1 MNLQHALKQYFGYDA
16 FRPGQQEI
24 IENILAGNDVVAILP
39 TGMGKSLCY
48 QLPGYLFEK
57 PVLIVSPLLSLMQDQ
72 VDQLKQMG
80 EKRVVAL
87 NSFLSPEQKRYALH
101 YLHEY
106 RFIFVSPEML
116 LQPQVKARIAE
127 MDLSLI
133 VADEAHC
140 ISQWGFDFRPDY
152 LRIGEIFAHSNRPP
166 ILALSATATESVL
179 QDIQH
184 YLNMTTP
191 FHYMHSVNR
200 ENIQLAKI
208 LFSHKEEKIEWILD
222 HVQKTAGPGIIYTQS
237 RAKAEAISL
246 QLLQQNIS
254 AAAYH
259 AGKEAQDRQ
268 FIQQQFLTGQLEW
281 IVATNAF
288 GMGVHK
294 DDVRQVIHET
304 MPATLSNYMQEIG
317 RAGRDGKSAVAI
329 LLYSDGDEQFAKFI
343 ASEDLPKDVHINRFM
358 ETVVSGEQPQSLVER
373 GEMSE
378 VVFRVLSYWLARDS
392 AQDVKIRM
400 ANLQMKKF
408 EEVQLVLKLIEQPE
422 CMRRQVVQ
430 YFGQQLNE
438 QQEQCCTNCGIE
450 LSNLVQ
456 IRDESKATAKMTNW
470 QHRLEKLLLRNL

>member
-1 MNLQHALKQYFGYDA
+1 MNLQQALKQYFGYDA
-16 FRPGQQEI
+16 FRPGQQVI
-24 IENILAGNDVVAILP
+24 IENLLAKKDVVAILP

-87 NSFLSPEQKRYALH
+87 NSFLSSEQKRYALH
-101 YLHEY
+101 YLQEY

-116 LQPQVKARIAE
+116 LQPQVKARITE

-152 LRIGEIFAHSNRPP
+152 LRIGEIFAHANRPP
-166 ILALSATATESVL
+166 ILALSATATDSVL
-179 QDIQH
+179 RDIQQ

-208 LFSHKEEKIEWILD
+208 QFSHKEEKIEWIVD

-317 RAGRDGKSAVAI
+317 RAGRDGQSAVAI
-329 LLYSDGDEQFAKFI
+329 LLYSDRDEQFAQFI
-343 ASEDLPKDVHINRFM
+343 ASEDLPKDVHIDRFM
-358 ETVVSGEQPQSLVER
+358 ETVVCGEQPQSLVER

-378 VVFRVLSYWLARDS
+378 VVFRVLNYWLGQES

-400 ANLQMKKF
+400 ANLQMKKI

-422 CMRRQVVQ
+422 CMRQQVVQ
-430 YFGQQLNE
+430 HFGQQLNE
-438 QQEQCCTNCGIE
+438 QQEPCCTNCGIE

-456 IRDESKATAKMTNW
+456 IRDESKVTVKMTNW

>member
-16 FRPGQQEI
+16 FRPGQHEI

-87 NSFLSPEQKRYALH
+87 NSFLSFEQKRYALH
-101 YLHEY
+101 YLQEY

-152 LRIGEIFAHSNRPP
+152 LRIGEIFTQPNRPP
-166 ILALSATATESVL
+166 ILALSATATDSVL

-184 YLNMTTP
+184 YLTMTTP
-191 FHYMHSVNR
+191 FHSMHSVNR
-200 ENIQLAKI
+200 ENIYLAKM
-208 LFSHKEEKIEWILD
+208 LFSYKEEKIDWIVD

-268 FIQQQFLTGQLEW
+268 FIQQQFLSGQLEW

-294 DDVRQVIHET
+294 DNVRQVIHET

-343 ASEDLPKDVHINRFM
+343 ATEDLPKDVHIDRFM
-358 ETVVSGEQPQSLVER
+358 QTVMSGAPPQSLLER

-378 VVFRVLSYWLARDS
+378 VVFRVLNYWLARES
-392 AQDVKIRM
+392 AQQVKIRM
-400 ANLQMKKF
+400 SNLQTKKF
-408 EEVQLVLKLIEQPE
+408 EEVQFVLKLINQQQ
-422 CMRRQVVQ
+422 CMRQQVVQ
-430 YFGQQLNE
+430 YFGQQLTV
-438 QQEQCCTNCGIE
+438 QQQQCCTSCGLE

-456 IRDESKATAKMTNW
+456 KRDESKATIKMSNW
-470 QHRLEKLLLRNL
+470 QQRLEKLLLRNL